1 MDQSCAK
8 LFKDLESNRTE
19 AVDDAK
25 NRFRTQFNSSKEPW
39 LVNGLVDYFLA
50 SNSLRAVDVLVI
62 IREPHDKFLFDRV
75 AETLRSPSTRLGAL
89 TLLGHIVQR
98 QPTWLYKIMS
108 HPTLMK
114 DLLKILKTESD
125 MVEVIS
131 ALLVLNILLPIIP
144 GLIGSHLTDIFEVF
158 SRLAAWN
165 SDNPRQLASS
175 HVLHLQV
182 ALYALFYQ
190 LYGMFPCTFL
200 SYLKQ
205 EYNMRCDNV
214 NACNVFNHTIKPMI
228 ETVRLHP
235 FLIMSS
241 TEEEL
246 CTERWK
252 KSEHH
257 AVVFNCTRFLLDGT
271 SESSLRPLSLSNM
284 NPPSLDVSKPVE
296 AADLTASSPHASYL
310 NDTEPPRFSL
320 CSHLSGNTTPAPPLH
335 PETTPTSIPSTPLYK
350 LYTSSSPYPQ
360 QEGSSPPEAA
370 IEATPETTP
379 VKDVRPRGRSA
390 VSSSHAVCALTDF
403 TSPTEHSTRKLGD
416 TSPLPVSPHKS
427 KDFSYPSAPGPGEL
441 KKMSSL
447 FRMIDERHMA
457 QESQASST
465 GSKSSAPTSPLNVA
479 PPTSTQDNFSLDD
492 DTQHNS
498 VRRRLN
504 VAPPTS
510 TQDKF
515 SLDDDTQ
522 HNSVRRRLNLAPPTS
537 TQDKFPLDD
546 DTQHNSVRRRL
557 NLAPPTSTQDKFSLD
572 DDTQHNSVRRRLNLA
587 PPTSTQDN
595 FSLDDDTQHNSVRRR
610 LNLAPPTS
618 TQDNF
623 SLDDD
628 TQHNS
633 SDPFHSSKAKRS
645 EPGADGFPDDPC
657 SGGEGEGGLSCS
669 RGGIHM
675 PNTSSMLWFK
685 AQGRHRARYQ
695 TECTMPTSQSLG
707 LPSPRDVYP
716 PVESRVRRAIS
727 CPEMKKSGG
736 GGSTTGSV
744 GSAGPPL
751 PEEED
756 EHSESNEVCNSEDVA
771 TQTSED
777 LPPPH
782 PTYEHLFLG
791 LFPSSFSYHHVH
803 TSIQYTSVD
812 EVNLS
817 GHSVDACCLRVDANR
832 QRGDV
837 FNSSLDVG
845 ATRPM
850 VANLSAESEVRFYRE
865 QVALMNLQLH
875 FERHRRQVH
884 LERNR
889 RLLGKSRNNRASE
902 EHNSALRDQVGLLQ
916 KEIERSSDEMRDLTL
931 DRHTLVEQLE
941 TNVNQLKAENSALL
955 RDIAKCKTRCET
967 LEQETNAEQEKRSI
981 LNQILHETKA
991 KLFDS
996 NNEMEHYKAAIL
1008 ENKRL
1013 NNDLSYLQKEI
1024 IILGEMN
1031 SKYKD
1036 ILSYL
1041 AQMKNEYAYS
1051 SLFNE
1056 AYLNQIEQLHRLYE
1070 LQTHHLES
1078 TRNMNI
1084 KLEATLAAKDKTIAQ
1099 FKQLFIAV
1107 KQKYQEDLEAMTS
1120 RYNSVQASLTRQ
1132 RSEQMELYYQIDLNR
1147 EKMAKLKAKL
1157 PGHDKGNTLATLGPP
1172 RTNPQL
1178 LVHNPIALHSLKN
1191 STCTDDMN

>member
-75 AETLRSPSTRLGAL
+75 AETLRSSSTRLGAL

-504 VAPPTS
+504 
-510 TQDKF
+510 
-515 SLDDDTQ
+515 
-522 HNSVRRRLNLAPPTS
+522 
-537 TQDKFPLDD
+537 
-546 DTQHNSVRRRL
+546 
-557 NLAPPTSTQDKFSLD
+557 
-572 DDTQHNSVRRRLNLA
+572 
-587 PPTSTQDN
+587 
-595 FSLDDDTQHNSVRRR
+595 
-610 LNLAPPTS
+610 LAPPTS

-633 SDPFHSSKAKRS
+633 SDPFHSSKAKQS

-845 ATRPM
+845 ASRPM
-850 VANLSAESEVRFYRE
+850 VANLSAESEIRFYRE

-1172 RTNPQL
+1172 
-1178 LVHNPIALHSLKN
+1178 N